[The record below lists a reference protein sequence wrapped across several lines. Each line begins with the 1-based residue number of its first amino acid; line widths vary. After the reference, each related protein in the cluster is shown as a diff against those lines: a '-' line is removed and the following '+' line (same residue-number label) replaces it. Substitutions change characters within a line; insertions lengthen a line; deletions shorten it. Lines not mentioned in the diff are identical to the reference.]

1 MKLNDKV
8 AVITGGNSGIG
19 LAIAKRYQRE
29 GAKLVVFG
37 RNADTLALAASEL
50 GDEALVVKGDV
61 TKVADLERLY
71 SQTVARFGK
80 IDVLV
85 ANAGVAR
92 PTPLGDTAESTFDL
106 ISDINFKGAYFTIQ
120 SALPHLAE
128 KASLLITGSAVAYKS
143 MPTLA
148 AYAATKA
155 AVRSLVRTFAAEL
168 APRGVRVNVLSP
180 GPIETPIYGKLGIS
194 AEEVN
199 GFAEQILSQVPL
211 NRFGS
216 GDEMAKAAVFLGS
229 DDSSYVTGSDLVADG
244 GFAA

>member
-1 MKLNDKV
+1 MKLNNKV

-19 LAIAKRYQRE
+19 LAVATQYQRE
-29 GAKLVVFG
+29 GAKVAIFG
-37 RNADTLALAASEL
+37 RNADTLAEAAAEL
-50 GDEALVVKGDV
+50 GKGALIVQGDV
-61 TKVADLERLY
+61 TKTADLDRLY
-71 SQTVARFGK
+71 AETVKRFGK

-85 ANAGVAR
+85 ANAGVAK
-92 PTPLGDTAESTFDL
+92 PTPLGQTDESTFDL

-120 SALPHLAE
+120 NALPHLNE
-128 KASLLITGSAVAYKS
+128 SASVLITGSAVAYKS

-168 APRGVRVNVLSP
+168 APRKIRVNVLSP
-180 GPIETPIYGKLGIS
+180 GPIETPIYGKLGLS
-194 AEEVN
+194 EQEVN
-199 GFAEQILSQVPL
+199 EFAQQILAQVPL
-211 NRFGS
+211 NRFGAS
-216 GDEMAKAAVFLGS
+216 DEIAKAAVFLAS